1 MIPRVASKTNSW
13 WPVACLLGA
22 STIVSLL
29 ICVAPMA
36 SQSPPASLEFVPIPP
51 GEFLMG
57 CMADDI
63 TCYSDEKPA
72 HPVKITKQF
81 ELGKYEVTQAQWKAI
96 NGGQPS
102 SFSGAAR
109 PVEMVSWNEIQG
121 FLSKLN
127 QRRDGFRYRLPTE
140 AEWEYAYRAGAVPAR
155 ESSEATGWYDHNAG
169 GQTHVVGQKQPNAWG
184 LYDMG
189 GNVWEWVEDWYDVY
203 SGYPETNPSGPA
215 KGLRRVLRGGSWV
228 YGAKYTRATVRFFNV
243 PTLQYNDTG
252 FRCARERIQ

>member
-1 MIPRVASKTNSW
+1 MIPRVASKMNSW

-29 ICVAPMA
+29 IFAAPMA

-140 AEWEYAYRAGAVPAR
+140 AEWEYAARAGSNSAQEANP
-155 ESSEATGWYDHNAG
+155 ESGWYDRNAG
-169 GQTHVVGQKQPNAWG
+169 GQTHPVGQKRPNAWG
-184 LYDMG
+184 LY
-189 GNVWEWVEDWYDVY
+189 
-203 SGYPETNPSGPA
+203 
-215 KGLRRVLRGGSWV
+215 
-228 YGAKYTRATVRFFNV
+228 
-243 PTLQYNDTG
+243 
-252 FRCARERIQ
+252 